1 MKRIF
6 LLIMSVCIAAL
17 SLAQE
22 FDCQIQVSH
31 PQLQG
36 ANYDKIFQSLRSDL
50 YEFVNQTKWTNNV
63 FSKSERIECAITITV
78 EKEVASDEYSGKIQ
92 VTSSR
97 PVYGTSYNSPLFNHL
112 DDKFQFKYVEMEPIE
127 FNQNTFTSNLSAVIA
142 YYCYIMLGL
151 DYDSF
156 GSQAG
161 TTYYQL
167 AEKIVQ
173 NAQSAQEPGWKQ
185 YESTKNRYWLTENL
199 LNDQYSGFRDFMYTY
214 HRQGM
219 DRLADKPTDARAS
232 IEESLES
239 LRSMHRR
246 RPGSFLMSITSTVK
260 SDEIVNV
267 FSDGFSDEKA
277 RVANIMK
284 EIDAANSS
292 KYDKITRSEQ

>member
-1 MKRIF
+1 MKK
-6 LLIMSVCIAAL
+6 LLSIIVAMSL
-17 SLAQE
+17 SILCLAQE
-22 FDCQIQVSH
+22 FECQIQISH
-31 PQLQG
+31 SQLQG
-36 ANYDKIFQSLRSDL
+36 TNYEKIFQSMRNDL
-50 YEFVNQTKWTNNV
+50 YEFVNNTKWTNNV
-63 FSKSERIECAITITV
+63 FSKNERIECTISITV

-92 VTSSR
+92 INSSR
-97 PVYGTSYNSPLFNHL
+97 PVYGTSYMSPLFVHL
-112 DDKFQFKYVEMEPIE
+112 DEKFQFKYVEMEPIE
-127 FNQNTFTSNLSAVIA
+127 FNPNTYSNSLAAVIA

-161 TTYYQL
+161 TTYYQM

-199 LNDQYSGFRDFMYTY
+199 LNDQYSGFRDFLYTY
-214 HRQGM
+214 HRLGM

-232 IEESLES
+232 IEEALES

-260 SDEIVNV
+260 SDEIINV

-277 RVANIMK
+277 RVTNLMK

-292 KYDKITRSEQ
+292 KYDKIIRSE